1 MLFLDFLRN
10 NKIYLFLLLRKN
22 MNFLM
27 NWYFWIPEMLY
38 SQQQIMED
46 LELAKFSMGLGIFL
60 LNVISYLY
68 IAVKFFKV
76 LCYAK
81 LTCEWFPMLNP
92 YNWPFSF
99 LQTITNP
106 YFRFWSKVLPSLKF
120 KKSSVEISGIIAL
133 EALNAIIYF
142 CVRAVNVLVI
152 YLDNM
157 DKVNTL

>member
-1 MLFLDFLRN
+1 
-10 NKIYLFLLLRKN
+10 

-27 NWYFWIPEMLY
+27 DWYFLLPETLY
-38 SQQQIMED
+38 SQQEILED
-46 LELAKFSMGLGIFL
+46 SELIKFSMGIGIFL
-60 LNVISYLY
+60 VNIISYLY

-142 CVRAVNVLVI
+142 CVRSVNMLVI
-152 YLDNM
+152 SLDHM
-157 DKVNTL
+157 DKAGSL

>member
-1 MLFLDFLRN
+1 MTFLTHLTLFLTSTVYNEELTEAMGDPELVKSTMFL
-10 NKIYLFLLLRKN
+10 
-22 MNFLM
+22 
-27 NWYFWIPEMLY
+27 
-38 SQQQIMED
+38 
-46 LELAKFSMGLGIFL
+46 AVFL
-60 LNVISYLY
+60 LNLISYLY
-68 IAVKFFKV
+68 IAVKFYKV

-106 YFRFWSKVLPSLKF
+106 YFRFWSKILPSLKF

-142 CVRAVNVLVI
+142 CVRSVNVLVI
-152 YLDNM
+152 ALDNM
-157 DKVNTL
+157 DKALP

>member
-1 MLFLDFLRN
+1 MTFLTHLTLFLTSTVYNEELMEAMGDPELVKSTMFL
-10 NKIYLFLLLRKN
+10 
-22 MNFLM
+22 
-27 NWYFWIPEMLY
+27 
-38 SQQQIMED
+38 
-46 LELAKFSMGLGIFL
+46 AVFL
-60 LNVISYLY
+60 LNLISYLY
-68 IAVKFFKV
+68 IAVKFYKV

-106 YFRFWSKVLPSLKF
+106 YFRFWSKILPSLKF

-142 CVRAVNVLVI
+142 CVRSVNVLVI
-152 YLDNM
+152 ALDNM
-157 DKVNTL
+157 DKALP

>member
-1 MLFLDFLRN
+1 
-10 NKIYLFLLLRKN
+10 
-22 MNFLM
+22 MNFLID
-27 NWYFWIPEMLY
+27 WYFLLPETLY
-38 SQQQIMED
+38 SQQEILED
-46 LELAKFSMGLGIFL
+46 SELMKFSMVIGIFL
-60 LNVISYLY
+60 VNIISYLY

-142 CVRAVNVLVI
+142 CVRSVNMLVI
-152 YLDNM
+152 SLDHM
-157 DKVNTL
+157 DKAGSL

>member
-1 MLFLDFLRN
+1 
-10 NKIYLFLLLRKN
+10 
-22 MNFLM
+22 MNFL
-27 NWYFWIPEMLY
+27 NNLTILLTFGVYNKEL
-38 SQQQIMED
+38 MEAMGD
-46 LELAKFSMGLGIFL
+46 TELVQSTMFLAVFL
-60 LNVISYLY
+60 LNLISYLY
-68 IAVKFFKV
+68 IAVKFYKV

-106 YFRFWSKVLPSLKF
+106 YFRFWSKILPSLKF

-142 CVRAVNVLVI
+142 CVRSVNVLVI
-152 YLDNM
+152 ALDNM
-157 DKVNTL
+157 DKALP

>member
-1 MLFLDFLRN
+1 
-10 NKIYLFLLLRKN
+10 
-22 MNFLM
+22 MNFLI
-27 NWYFWIPEMLY
+27 NWYFLIPETLY
-38 SQQQIMED
+38 TEFG
-46 LELAKFSMGLGIFL
+46 ELAKTKSDGIMEQFGLVDLSMGVSIFL
-60 LNVISYLY
+60 VNLISYLY
-68 IAVKFFKV
+68 IGVKFFKV

-81 LTCEWFPMLNP
+81 LTCDWFPMLNP

-142 CVRAVNVLVI
+142 CVRSVNILVLS
-152 YLDNM
+152 LDQM
-157 DKVNTL
+157 DKMTPL

>member
-1 MLFLDFLRN
+1 
-10 NKIYLFLLLRKN
+10 
-22 MNFLM
+22 
-27 NWYFWIPEMLY
+27 
-38 SQQQIMED
+38 MEQ
-46 LELAKFSMGLGIFL
+46 LGFIQLSMGVGIL
-60 LNVISYLY
+60 LVNFISYLY

-106 YFRFWSKVLPSLKF
+106 YFKFWSKVLPSLKF

-142 CVRAVNVLVI
+142 CVRSVNLLVLS
-152 YLDNM
+152 LEQM
-157 DKVNTL
+157 DKMGTL

>member
-1 MLFLDFLRN
+1 
-10 NKIYLFLLLRKN
+10 

-27 NWYFWIPEMLY
+27 DWHIFLPYVLYDESVVIEDPEVLKSAMV
-38 SQQQIMED
+38 
-46 LELAKFSMGLGIFL
+46 LAIFL
-60 LNVISYLY
+60 LNMISYLY
-68 IAVKFFKV
+68 IAIKFYKV

-106 YFRFWSKVLPSLKF
+106 YFRFWSRILPSLKF

-133 EALNAIIYF
+133 EGLNAVIYF
-142 CVRAVNVLVI
+142 CVRSVNLLVVA
-152 YLDNM
+152 LDNM
-157 DKVNTL
+157 DKALPL

>member
-1 MLFLDFLRN
+1 
-10 NKIYLFLLLRKN
+10 
-22 MNFLM
+22 MNFLID
-27 NWYFWIPEMLY
+27 WYFLIPETLY
-38 SQQQIMED
+38 PKQEVMANFEIMK
-46 LELAKFSMGLGIFL
+46 LSMGLGVFL
-60 LNVISYLY
+60 VNFISYLY

-106 YFRFWSKVLPSLKF
+106 YFKFWSKVLPSLKF

-133 EALNAIIYF
+133 EALNAIVYF
-142 CVRAVNVLVI
+142 CVRAVNVLVVS
-152 YLDNM
+152 LEQM
-157 DKVNTL
+157 DKAVL

>member
-1 MLFLDFLRN
+1 
-10 NKIYLFLLLRKN
+10 
-22 MNFLM
+22 MNFLID
-27 NWYFWIPEMLY
+27 WYFLIPETLY
-38 SQQQIMED
+38 PKQEVMANFEIMK
-46 LELAKFSMGLGIFL
+46 LSMGLGVFL
-60 LNVISYLY
+60 VNFISYLY

-106 YFRFWSKVLPSLKF
+106 YFKFWSKVLPSLKF

-133 EALNAIIYF
+133 EALNASVYF
-142 CVRAVNVLVI
+142 CVRAVNVLVVS
-152 YLDNM
+152 LEQM
-157 DKVNTL
+157 DKAVL

>member
-1 MLFLDFLRN
+1 MENL
-10 NKIYLFLLLRKN
+10 
-22 MNFLM
+22 
-27 NWYFWIPEMLY
+27 E
-38 SQQQIMED
+38 IMK
-46 LELAKFSMGLGIFL
+46 LSMGLGIFL
-60 LNVISYLY
+60 VNLISYVY
-68 IAVKFFKV
+68 IGVKFFKV

-106 YFRFWSKVLPSLKF
+106 YFKFWSKVLPSLKF

-142 CVRAVNVLVI
+142 CVRTVNVLVVS
-152 YLDNM
+152 LEQM
-157 DKVNTL
+157 DKVVPL

>member
-1 MLFLDFLRN
+1 M
-10 NKIYLFLLLRKN
+10 YLFLILRKS

-27 NWYFWIPEMLY
+27 DWYFLFPETLY
-38 SQQQIMED
+38 SQQEIMED
-46 LELAKFSMGLGIFL
+46 SEFIKFSMVMGIFL
-60 LNVISYLY
+60 VNIISYLY

-142 CVRAVNVLVI
+142 CVRSVNMLVI
-152 YLDNM
+152 SLDHM
-157 DKVNTL
+157 DKAGSL

>member
-1 MLFLDFLRN
+1 MNLLINR
-10 NKIYLFLLLRKN
+10 YSLLL
-22 MNFLM
+22 
-27 NWYFWIPEMLY
+27 ETLY
-38 SQQQIMED
+38 THKKIMED
-46 LELAKFSMGLGIFL
+46 LQILNLSMGLGVFL
-60 LNVISYLY
+60 VNIISYIY

-106 YFRFWSKVLPSLKF
+106 YFKFWSKILPSLKF

-142 CVRAVNVLVI
+142 CVRAVNLLVI
-152 YLDNM
+152 SLEQM
-157 DKVNTL
+157 DKVL